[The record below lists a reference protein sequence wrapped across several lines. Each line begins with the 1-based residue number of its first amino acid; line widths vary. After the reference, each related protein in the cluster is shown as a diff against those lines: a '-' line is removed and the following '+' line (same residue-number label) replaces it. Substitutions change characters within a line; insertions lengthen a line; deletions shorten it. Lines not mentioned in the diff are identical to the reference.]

1 MNTTEILRKSPLPSM
16 EEMTIQS
23 EVLDPVIATK
33 TLVRFQVPRAGI
45 LRSGSMIKFVVKSE
59 TDTSC
64 FFPLHTGCFAMFD
77 RVELTLGGKRIQSV
91 DKSALYNT
99 IKRQTQSQDYKY
111 GIDMV
116 QKGCVD
122 RLCSSTGNDGTMM
135 LRDGVEVT
143 NNSTIPEQYRITST
157 KPSEFSVRLDELFPM
172 LEDLSLPLGNLNE
185 NLFVNL
191 YLNVQD
197 RTTTATDTHTQ
208 GPIGLFT
215 SDYGTGSQ
223 VVEADLTSF
232 QLVADILYFSEERQ
246 AQLAEAMMMDQGITV
261 LTDDVITVINQQ
273 PSITPPGATVGE
285 RQQNIQLSLQGLSVK
300 NILVADRNISSGS
313 SKFLLGD
320 YTSQAYAKPNTLQLR
335 LNDLLVYPTPIS
347 NEQLKIK
354 EVGDVFDNDFTV
366 ASSEYSFN
374 QVATK
379 SGLFPL
385 DNKIISDTKT
395 FMTRSCFDGLA
406 GNSHFEGISVAVPRA
421 GRQGTV
427 SKNMAVLERTT
438 FPSTSVSTTD
448 QREVT
453 IFAGVEKLVSFRQGA
468 LITVV

>member
-23 EVLDPVIATK
+23 EVLDPVISTS

-64 FFPLHTGCFAMFD
+64 FFPLHTGSFAMFD

-91 DKSALYNT
+91 DRSALYNT

-122 RLCSSTGNDGTMM
+122 RLSSSTADDGTMM
-135 LRDGVEVT
+135 LRDGVETT
-143 NNSTIPEQYRITST
+143 NNSVIPEQYRITST

-197 RTTTATDTHTQ
+197 RTTNTAGDLSL

-215 SDYGTGSQ
+215 SDYTGSQ
-223 VVEADLTSF
+223 SVTADLTSF

-261 LTDDVITVINQQ
+261 LTDDVITVVNQQ
-273 PSITPPGATVGE
+273 STFTPPGATVGE

-300 NILVADRNISSGS
+300 NVLVADRNLSSDP
-313 SKFLLGD
+313 SKLLLGD

-354 EVGDVFDNDFTV
+354 EVGDVFDNDFNV

-406 GNSHFEGISVAVPRA
+406 GNSHFEGISVAVPRS

-438 FPSTSVSTTD
+438 FPSTSVSATD

>member
-1 MNTTEILRKSPLPSM
+1 M
-16 EEMTIQS
+16 
-23 EVLDPVIATK
+23 
-33 TLVRFQVPRAGI
+33 
-45 LRSGSMIKFVVKSE
+45 
-59 TDTSC
+59 
-64 FFPLHTGCFAMFD
+64 
-77 RVELTLGGKRIQSV
+77 
-91 DKSALYNT
+91 
-99 IKRQTQSQDYKY
+99 
-111 GIDMV
+111 MV
-116 QKGCVD
+116 
-122 RLCSSTGNDGTMM
+122 
-135 LRDGVEVT
+135 RDGVETT
-143 NNSTIPEQYRITST
+143 NNSVIPEQYKITST

-197 RTTTATDTHTQ
+197 TTSTAAATHSQ

-215 SDYGTGSQ
+215 PTHTGSQ
-223 VVEADLTSF
+223 VVTADLTSF

-261 LTDDVITVINQQ
+261 LTDDVITVVNQQ
-273 PSITPPGATVGE
+273 PSVTPPGATVGE

-300 NILVADRNISSGS
+300 NILVADRNLSSGP

-354 EVGDVFDNDFTV
+354 EVGDVFDNDFNV
-366 ASSEYSFN
+366 ASAEYSFN

-395 FMTRSCFDGLA
+395 FMSRSCFDGLA
-406 GNSHFEGISVAVPRA
+406 GNSHFEGISVAVPRS

-438 FPSTSVSTTD
+438 FPSTSVSATD

-453 IFAGVEKLVSFRQGA
+453 IFAGVEKMVSFRQGA

>member
-23 EVLDPVIATK
+23 EVLDPVIATS

-45 LRSGSMIKFVVKSE
+45 LRSGSMIKFAVKSE

-91 DKSALYNT
+91 DRSALYNT

-122 RLCSSTGNDGTMM
+122 RLSSSTADDGTMM
-135 LRDGVEVT
+135 LRDGVETT
-143 NNSTIPEQYRITST
+143 NNSVIPEQYRITST

-197 RTTTATDTHTQ
+197 RTTNTAGDLSL

-215 SDYGTGSQ
+215 SDYTGSQ
-223 VVEADLTSF
+223 KVTADLTSF

-261 LTDDVITVINQQ
+261 LTDDVITVVNQQ
-273 PSITPPGATVGE
+273 STFTPPGATVGE

-300 NILVADRNISSGS
+300 NVLVADRNLSSDP
-313 SKFLLGD
+313 SKLLLGD

-354 EVGDVFDNDFTV
+354 EVGDVFDNDFNV

-406 GNSHFEGISVAVPRA
+406 GNSHFEGISVAVPRS

-438 FPSTSVSTTD
+438 FPSTSVSATD

-453 IFAGVEKLVSFRQGA
+453 IFAGVEKMVSFRQGA

>member
-16 EEMTIQS
+16 EQMTIQS
-23 EVLDPVIATK
+23 EVLDPVISTK

-45 LRSGSMIKFVVKSE
+45 LRSGSMIKFAVKSS
-59 TDTSC
+59 TDTNC
-64 FFPLHTGCFAMFD
+64 YFPIHTGCFAMFD

-99 IKRQTQSQDYKY
+99 IRRQTQSQDYKY

-122 RLCSSTGNDGTMM
+122 RLCSSTANDGTMM
-135 LRDGVEVT
+135 LRDGSET
-143 NNSTIPEQYRITST
+143 DNNSVIPAQYLITST

-172 LEDLSLPLGNLNE
+172 LEELSLPLGNLNE
-185 NLFVNL
+185 NMFVNL

-197 RTTTATDTHTQ
+197 RTTTETNTHTL

-215 SDYGTGSQ
+215 QGHGAGSQ

-246 AQLAEAMMMDQGITV
+246 AQLAEAMMMDEGITV
-261 LTDDVITVINQQ
+261 LTDDVITIVNQQ
-273 PSITPPGATVGE
+273 PSFTPPGATVGE

-300 NILVADRNISSGS
+300 SILVADRNLSDE
-313 SKFLLGD
+313 KTKYLLGD

-354 EVGDVFDNDFTV
+354 ELSDVFDNDFNV
-366 ASSEYSFN
+366 ASSEFSYN

-385 DNKIISDTKT
+385 ENKIISDDKT
-395 FMTRSCFDGLA
+395 FMSRKCSESLT
-406 GNSHFEGISVAVPRA
+406 GNSHFEGISVAVPRS

-427 SKNMAVLERTT
+427 SKNMCVLERTT
-438 FPSTSVSTTD
+438 FPSTSVSATD
-448 QREVT
+448 QRQVT
-453 IFAGVEKLVSFRQGA
+453 IFAGVEKMVSFRKGA

>member
-99 IKRQTQSQDYKY
+99 IRRQTQSQDYKY

-135 LRDGVEVT
+135 LRDGVETT
-143 NNSTIPEQYRITST
+143 NNSVIPEQYKITST

-197 RTTTATDTHTQ
+197 RTTNTAGDLSL

-215 SDYGTGSQ
+215 SDYTGSQ
-223 VVEADLTSF
+223 SVTADLTSF

-261 LTDDVITVINQQ
+261 LTDDVITVVNQQ
-273 PSITPPGATVGE
+273 ASITPPGATVGE

-300 NILVADRNISSGS
+300 NVVVADRNLSSGP

-354 EVGDVFDNDFTV
+354 EVGDVFDNDFNV

-385 DNKIISDTKT
+385 DNKIISNTKT

-406 GNSHFEGISVAVPRA
+406 GNSHFEGISIAVPRS

-427 SKNMAVLERTT
+427 SKNMTVLERTT
-438 FPSTSVSTTD
+438 FPSTSVSATD

-453 IFAGVEKLVSFRQGA
+453 IFAGVEKMVSFRQGA